1 MFTRGSRRRRS
12 ERAAQDPERGR
23 PCRVC
28 RELCPG
34 FQEHPWR
41 KLCQHCKCPR
51 GEHVGGGVPPALQGV
66 LARLLPE
73 SHPPPGSED
82 SGCSADE
89 FAWAPPGL
97 SPDQVCQYFS
107 LLPPALV
114 PRLRSPGERHR
125 LRELLR
131 QLPPHDLEPQFC
143 HDLDEAERRELKL
156 FAQRRKRENLGQGSV
171 RPLPLTSEGAV
182 CQQCGAAVRGGAL
195 AVFAARAG
203 LGLCWHPRCFRC
215 QQCQQPLVDLIYFC
229 PGDSGGARLLCGR
242 HHGDSVRHRCP
253 GCDELIF
260 GGPCAEAGGRRWH
273 LRHLRCLE
281 CEGALDPQTV
291 PGGEGQPLCPPCRAR
306 RAHLCDTC
314 GDPIG
319 LQDPHVTH
327 RGQHWH
333 PLPGCFR
340 CAPCGRPLL
349 GRPFLPRGG
358 QIFCSPAANSPG
370 HRSAPRRRSWGG
382 APPAGWQPR
391 FRRGGPDRHSL
402 PELGAAPRPA
412 PTGPAPTGP
421 APPPPGLPP
430 SAAEGEGPGPSP
442 LAFIIIIIIIIVI
455 TPPTNPGPAPA
466 PAPGAAAWPDPVTCD
481 LWVTSDLCLEPLISG
496 PPGDL
501 LLLTFDLCSPPGPLL
516 LTFDLCPL
524 RALLTFDLCP
534 TSGA

>member
-1 MFTRGSRRRRS
+1 CG
-12 ERAAQDPERGR
+12 AA
-23 PCRVC
+23 
-28 RELCPG
+28 
-34 FQEHPWR
+34 
-41 KLCQHCKCPR
+41 
-51 GEHVGGGVPPALQGV
+51 
-66 LARLLPE
+66 
-73 SHPPPGSED
+73 
-82 SGCSADE
+82 
-89 FAWAPPGL
+89 
-97 SPDQVCQYFS
+97 
-107 LLPPALV
+107 
-114 PRLRSPGERHR
+114 
-125 LRELLR
+125 
-131 QLPPHDLEPQFC
+131 
-143 HDLDEAERRELKL
+143 
-156 FAQRRKRENLGQGSV
+156 
-171 RPLPLTSEGAV
+171 
-182 CQQCGAAVRGGAL
+182 CGAAVRGGAL

-358 QIFCSPAANSPG
+358 QIFCSPRCAPGSDNDSTGKHSTGNGNSTGKHSTGNGNSTGNNNSNSPG
-370 HRSAPRRRSWGG
+370 HRSAPWRRSWGG

-391 FRRGGPDRHSL
+391 FRRGGPNRHSL

-412 PTGPAPTGP
+412 PTGPAPSPSGP
-421 APPPPGLPP
+421 APHGPTPHGLSPNGPSPHRHSLPDLGAARPLPHPGLPP
-430 SAAEGEGPGPSP
+430 SPAEGPGPSP
-442 LAFIIIIIIIIVI
+442 LAFIIIIIIIIIVI
-455 TPPTNPGPAPA
+455 MGGAVPGGAHPPPPAAPPPRGLPRPRPPTPAPP
-466 PAPGAAAWPDPVTCD
+466 PAPLPG
-481 LWVTSDLCLEPLISG
+481 L
-496 PPGDL
+496 PPG
-501 LLLTFDLCSPPGPLL
+501 LTL
-516 LTFDLCPL
+516 
-524 RALLTFDLCP
+524 
-534 TSGA
+534 

>member
-66 LARLLPE
+66 LARLLPD

-171 RPLPLTSEGAV
+171 RALPLTSEGAV
-182 CQQCGAAVRGGAL
+182 CQQCGAAVRGGSL

-253 GCDELIF
+253 GCDESCRTPTSPT
-260 GGPCAEAGGRRWH
+260 GGSTGTPSPAVSAVPPAGAPCWAGPS
-273 LRHLRCLE
+273 C
-281 CEGALDPQTV
+281 
-291 PGGEGQPLCPPCRAR
+291 PGGGK
-306 RAHLCDTC
+306 
-314 GDPIG
+314 
-319 LQDPHVTH
+319 
-327 RGQHWH
+327 
-333 PLPGCFR
+333 
-340 CAPCGRPLL
+340 
-349 GRPFLPRGG
+349 
-358 QIFCSPAANSPG
+358 SS
-370 HRSAPRRRSWGG
+370 
-382 APPAGWQPR
+382 APPAVPPATTRTAPGTGTAVP
-391 FRRGGPDRHSL
+391 GTGTATTAPTATAS
-402 PELGAAPRPA
+402 GTAAP
-412 PTGPAPTGP
+412 
-421 APPPPGLPP
+421 PGGDP
-430 SAAEGEGPGPSP
+430 GEGHPRLGS
-442 LAFIIIIIIIIVI
+442 A
-455 TPPTNPGPAPA
+455 
-466 PAPGAAAWPDPVTCD
+466 D
-481 LWVTSDLCLEPLISG
+481 L
-496 PPGDL
+496 
-501 LLLTFDLCSPPGPLL
+501 
-516 LTFDLCPL
+516 
-524 RALLTFDLCP
+524 
-534 TSGA
+534 